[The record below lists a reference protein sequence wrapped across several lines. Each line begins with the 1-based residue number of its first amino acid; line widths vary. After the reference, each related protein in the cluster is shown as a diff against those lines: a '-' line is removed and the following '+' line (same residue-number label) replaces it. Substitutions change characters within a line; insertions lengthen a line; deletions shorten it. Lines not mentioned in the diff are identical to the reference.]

1 MSYIDEFRYYNLNP
15 KYCESLKEEIIE
27 RLKNDIFFDEKTT
40 EVDVVSQFD
49 IVVNKHKLLVIIDR
63 IPLIDLEIDANSST
77 FDTTWKVMRAY
88 NERFGKVND

>member
-49 IVVNKHKLLVIIDR
+49 VVVSKYKLLVVIDR
-63 IPLIDLEIDANSST
+63 TPLIGLEIDANSTSS
-77 FDTTWKVMRAY
+77 DTTWKVMNAY
-88 NERFGKVND
+88 NKRFGEVND